1 MSSFQRKVTRCAMK
15 LKSETHTPE
24 KKEANE
30 NMAQMLGF
38 PGKVFKV
45 AFTYM
50 FKELMKLCSRN

>member
-15 LKSETHTPE
+15 LKSETQE
-24 KKEANE
+24 KKAANE
-30 NMAQMLGF
+30 NVAQTLGF

-45 AFTYM
+45 AITYM